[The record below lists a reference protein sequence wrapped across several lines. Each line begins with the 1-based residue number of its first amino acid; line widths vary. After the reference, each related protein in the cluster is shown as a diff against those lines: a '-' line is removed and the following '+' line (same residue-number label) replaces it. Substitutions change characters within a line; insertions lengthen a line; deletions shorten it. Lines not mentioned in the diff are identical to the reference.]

1 MTTPIQELIKELKYV
16 QEFPMISGIIK
27 RAELLLEK
35 EKEQIIDAFD
45 YGYHCASNG
54 TSAEITL
61 DGKMHYNQTY
71 NQKQITYER
80 IN

>member
-1 MTTPIQELIKELKYV
+1 MITPIQELIKELKYV

-35 EKEQIIDAFD
+35 EKEQIIDAYRSGHSDRSF
-45 YGYHCASNG
+45 
-54 TSAEITL
+54 E
-61 DGKMHYNQTY
+61 KYNPYFYEETY

>member
-1 MTTPIQELIKELKYV
+1 MITPIQELIKELKYV

-35 EKEQIIDAFD
+35 EKEHIIDAYRSGHSDRSF
-45 YGYHCASNG
+45 
-54 TSAEITL
+54 E
-61 DGKMHYNQTY
+61 KYNPYFYEETY

>member
-35 EKEQIIDAFD
+35 EKEQIIDAYRSGHSDRSF
-45 YGYHCASNG
+45 
-54 TSAEITL
+54 E
-61 DGKMHYNQTY
+61 KYNPYFYEETY